1 MSAFSLIMLYMQ
13 AKSHN
18 EMGAFTSEF
27 LSLFKDKEEHERET
41 KHKWKCHGAVGYP

>member
-18 EMGAFTSEF
+18 EMGAFTGEF